1 MIKLTKYE
9 VDDDGYITIPP
20 EVLEAL
26 GWQEGD
32 EIEITETEDGQGISM
47 RKVE

>member
-9 VDDDGYITIPP
+9 IDDDGYITIPP
-20 EVLEAL
+20 EVLNEL

>member
-9 VDDDGYITIPP
+9 VDDDGFITIPP

-26 GWQEGD
+26 GWKEGD
-32 EIEITETEDGQGISM
+32 EIEITESEDGEGIKM